1 MKYFK
6 KTITFLILIL
16 TSISTVNSDL
26 PVHCLSVNIEGDW
39 LIHMGEN
46 RFDKDLKC
54 GHKRPDQ
61 NLDHY
66 DIDVEKVFKQK
77 YEILV
82 KLERPDK
89 VLSLKDNK
97 LIGKWTMIYDEGFE
111 FSINNQIYFAFSRYK
126 KVGKFNPTNTDT
138 EETKGYK
145 NICEKT
151 FIGWYHNKETNNN
164 WGCYY
169 AKKIDLKNTKYNLSK
184 LNYDNVFLLSKIPYI
199 NDERFRENKNDQ
211 PINKNIHNIGALN
224 DLKNSYLKQKNK
236 SLGENNHQSGT
247 PKIIDLNKKKYDSSQ
262 MSDTVDNVSSSSE
275 LSYVDF
281 VKNLG
286 WNSGSNKS
294 ENEIPHLDIYFMNE
308 ESEKA
313 ESGFLEI
320 NTNLKY
326 FHPDL
331 EYVNKINNP
340 NNKHTWTAKVYDE
353 FTGKTYSEMRTL
365 LGNFNFIKNFNN
377 DFSMEKG
384 KESFLEIK
392 FSTKTKEESE
402 NDIEIENHEKD
413 VSSIH
418 QTSKYGKF
426 PASFDWRNI
435 DGTNY
440 DSPLRKQGE
449 CGSCYAIAAVS
460 ILESRIRIKS
470 NNRLKPVLSPSSI
483 ISCSRY
489 NQGCSGGYPYL
500 VGKHAKEF
508 GFVDEAC
515 QPYSETDDKCFD
527 YCFHQKVWR
536 AKDYG

>member
-1 MKYFK
+1 MKYLEK
-6 KTITFLILIL
+6 ILANLILIL
-16 TSISTVNSDL
+16 TSLITVKADL
-26 PVHCLSVNIEGDW
+26 PVHCLSTTIEGDW
-39 LIHMGEN
+39 LVHMGEN

-77 YEILV
+77 YGILV

-97 LIGKWTMIYDEGFE
+97 QIGKWTMIYDEGFE
-111 FSINNQIYFAFSRYK
+111 FSINNQVFFAFSRYK

-138 EETKGYK
+138 EDTVGYK

-151 FIGWYHNKETNNN
+151 FIGWYNNKETNNN

-169 AKKIDLKNTKYNLSK
+169 AEKVDLKNIKYNISKIDYNNIFSLSK
-184 LNYDNVFLLSKIPYI
+184 VPLRNSNDDFNKNKIDQINKENKRSIDSLNYL
-199 NDERFRENKNDQ
+199 RKN
-211 PINKNIHNIGALN
+211 
-224 DLKNSYLKQKNK
+224 YLKQKNK
-236 SLGENNHQSGT
+236 ILEENENPS
-247 PKIIDLNKKKYDSSQ
+247 KIQKKNNKKHDSSDI
-262 MSDTVDNVSSSSE
+262 SDTIDNVSTSSE

-286 WNSGSNKS
+286 WASGSNKS
-294 ENEIPHLDIYFMNE
+294 DMEIPHLDIYFMNDDN
-308 ESEKA
+308 EKA
-313 ESGFLEI
+313 DSGFLEL

-326 FHPDL
+326 FQPDL
-331 EYVNKINNP
+331 GYVNKINDPKNR
-340 NNKHTWTAKVYDE
+340 HTWTARVYDE
-353 FTGKTYSEMRTL
+353 FTGKSYSEMRTL
-365 LGNFNFIKNFNN
+365 LGNFNFIKTFNN
-377 DFSMEKG
+377 DFPAEKG

-392 FSTKTKEESE
+392 VLTKTKEESE
-402 NDIEIENHEKD
+402 TDIEIENHEKD
-413 VSSIH
+413 VSSNH
-418 QTSKYGKF
+418 QSSKYGKL
-426 PASFDWRNI
+426 PASFDWRNV

-460 ILESRIRIKS
+460 VLESRIRIKS
-470 NNRLKPVLSPSSI
+470 NNRLKPILSPSSI

-515 QPYSETDDKCFD
+515 QPYSESDDKCFD
-527 YCFHQKVWR
+527 YCFHQKVWK